1 MMITAGGQVVAN
13 QIAREVPL
21 ELTRQVFRTH
31 LIVLDWQGID
41 IILGILDEAT

>member
-21 ELTRQVFRTH
+21 ELTRQVFYTH